1 MREQNET
8 TTPQEVWQLLRELIE
23 MQKESERR
31 LQESERVLKESGQET
46 ERRLQETERVLKESG
61 QETERR
67 LQETERVLKESSQET
82 ERVLKE
88 SSQETERVLKESS
101 QETER
106 VLKESGQE
114 TERRFRETERRFRET
129 ERLLKE
135 SSQRVDAQMGKW
147 GNRLGEFVEW
157 QVRPAAV
164 RLFQER
170 GIDVTELQSNISV
183 YRGAEEGME
192 IDLLAVNGTQAVA
205 VEVKSKLT
213 QQDVDEHLERLAKFK
228 RLLPRYQ
235 TMNILGAVAAFVI
248 PTDVARY
255 AYQNGLFVIAQS
267 GQNLVILNDSK
278 FRPKAW

>member
-88 SSQETERVLKESS
+88 SSQETERVLKESG

-114 TERRFRETERRFRET
+114 TERRLQET
-129 ERLLKE
+129 ERLLRE
-135 SSQRVDAQMGKW
+135 SSQRVDAPMGKW

-235 TMNILGAVAAFVI
+235 TVNILGAVAAFVI

>member
-23 MQKESERR
+23 MQKES
-31 LQESERVLKESGQET
+31 

-82 ERVLKE
+82 ERLLKE
-88 SSQETERVLKESS
+88 SERRLQETERVLKESG

-114 TERRFRETERRFRET
+114 TERRLQET
-129 ERLLKE
+129 ERLLRE

-164 RLFQER
+164 KLFQER

-235 TMNILGAVAAFVI
+235 TVNILGAVAAFVI

>member
-31 LQESERVLKESGQET
+31 LQES
-46 ERRLQETERVLKESG
+46 ERVLKESG

-248 PTDVARY
+248 PPDVARY
-255 AYQNGLFVIAQS
+255 AYRNGLFVIAQS